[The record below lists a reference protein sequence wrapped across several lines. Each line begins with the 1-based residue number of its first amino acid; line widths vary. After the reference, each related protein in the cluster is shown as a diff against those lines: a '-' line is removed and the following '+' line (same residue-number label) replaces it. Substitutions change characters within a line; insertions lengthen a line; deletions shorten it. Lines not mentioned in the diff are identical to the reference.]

1 MKEPPG
7 RSPFSRRVTLAPSS
21 TARRAAVSPA
31 SPPPAT
37 MTCTTAALGQ
47 GEVGLML
54 HVLYAHV
61 LGAADED
68 RQGIGAF
75 DEVLDLEPLLL
86 GFLAVILRGSNEAAK
101 VVEHLLCFFLQGG
114 GDEVQPILSG
124 PYDHI
129 VLSRREAHLH
139 EVVRRPLWVVGTQ
152 DESFEVVVRKFSLS
166 GNQRERETLRSG
178 EEISLFPR
186 FDLGFSRKLRRGG

>member
-7 RSPFSRRVTLAPSS
+7 WSPFSRRVTLAPSS

-37 MTCTTAALGQ
+37 MMCTTAALGQ
-47 GEVGLML
+47 REVGLML

-61 LGAADED
+61 LGATDED

-86 GFLAVILRGSNEAAK
+86 GPLAVIHRGSNEAAE
-101 VVEHLLCFFLQGG
+101 VVEHLLCLLVQGA
-114 GDEVQPILSG
+114 GDEAQPILSG
-124 PYDHI
+124 LYDRI
-129 VLSRREAHLH
+129 ILSRHEAHPH
-139 EVVRRPLWVVGTQ
+139 EVVCRFLWVVGAQ
-152 DESFEVVVRKFSLS
+152 DESFEVVVCKFSLS
-166 GNQRERETLRSG
+166 GNQRERESFRSG
-178 EEISLFPR
+178 EEISVFP
-186 FDLGFSRKLRRGG
+186 

>member
-7 RSPFSRRVTLAPSS
+7 RSPFSRRMTLAPSS
-21 TARRAAVSPA
+21 TARRAVVSPA

-61 LGAADED
+61 LRAADED

-114 GDEVQPILSG
+114 GDEVQSILSG
-124 PYDHI
+124 LYDHI
-129 VLSRREAHLH
+129 VFSRRKAHPH
-139 EVVRRPLWVVGTQ
+139 EVVRRSLWVVGAQ
-152 DESFEVVVRKFSLS
+152 EIGRASC
-166 GNQRERETLRSG
+166 RER
-178 EEISLFPR
+178 
-186 FDLGFSRKLRRGG
+186 

>member
-1 MKEPPG
+1 MKEPPR
-7 RSPFSRRVTLAPSS
+7 RSPFSRRVTPAPSS

-31 SPPPAT
+31 SPPPTT

-47 GEVGLML
+47 GEVRLML

-61 LGAADED
+61 LRAADED

-86 GFLAVILRGSNEAAK
+86 GIPAVVLRGSNEAAK

-124 PYDHI
+124 LYDRI

-139 EVVRRPLWVVGTQ
+139 EVVRRSLWVVGAQ

-166 GNQRERETLRSG
+166 GNQCERETFRSG
-178 EEISLFPR
+178 EVVSVFR
-186 FDLGFSRKLRRGG
+186 